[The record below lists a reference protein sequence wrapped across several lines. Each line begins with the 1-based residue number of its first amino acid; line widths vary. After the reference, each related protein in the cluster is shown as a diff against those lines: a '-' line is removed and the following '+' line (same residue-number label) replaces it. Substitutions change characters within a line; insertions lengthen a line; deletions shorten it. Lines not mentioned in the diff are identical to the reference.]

1 MEELARQ
8 TSANSSLRAELRAL
22 KDAEAQRQRSAHL
35 TVASAAAAAGTAG
48 TAATPQTAP
57 GPKTPRTQGDGEEGG
72 MAEDGDED
80 AQTIVTTPAEQLDEQ
95 RKSLESASKGF
106 EEATASLHEAASQRK
121 EVLRGLSD
129 VLWQLKRANPGESL
143 EAKPTAMELEKAK
156 AAIERQQAAEAAL
169 AAAAKSHAA
178 SLKEATDEAK
188 SMKQRAYV
196 AEAAVKSLQ
205 RRLEAAEGGGGGAAA
220 AGGGGGGGAAAGG
233 GGGGGG
239 FGGGRGGGSGGP
251 MVDESHLREVEMAL
265 EAAVEEAS
273 QLRQV
278 DAENQTELTSSRET
292 IATLESQLATRSE
305 RLMRLEDEV
314 ERVRSE
320 GRNALREAHER
331 HEAITSRLTTQLTS
345 LGEAEAR
352 ATRALA
358 AASLR
363 IGLSPAGRCA
373 AKAVGAVACRIP
385 LEGRPHGRPGC
396 GCRRCCCGHSRGDG
410 VRSGARRRRRW
421 WRVAARCARCT
432 PTRWRGWRL
441 RRARDD
447 AAGTVRRGGVG
458 SAGGVGVGGGDVGRA
473 ETGARG
479 GGGGGGARTR
489 GGGGGVRGVRGA
501 GGGGA
506 AAKGLEV
513 DAAAVTAAGEGVAA
527 LTAQLHALREA
538 QGSELEVLQAELET
552 GASGTRRRRRRF
564 VLSSRSRRRAR
575 RAARVRRGRRRSVPM
590 RWRRSRRVWQGG
602 GGGGGGEPCGGA

>member
-1 MEELARQ
+1 M
-8 TSANSSLRAELRAL
+8 
-22 KDAEAQRQRSAHL
+22 
-35 TVASAAAAAGTAG
+35 
-48 TAATPQTAP
+48 
-57 GPKTPRTQGDGEEGG
+57 
-72 MAEDGDED
+72 
-80 AQTIVTTPAEQLDEQ
+80 
-95 RKSLESASKGF
+95 
-106 EEATASLHEAASQRK
+106 
-121 EVLRGLSD
+121 
-129 VLWQLKRANPGESL
+129 LWQLKRANPGESL

-205 RRLEAAEGGGGGAAA
+205 RRLEAAEGGGGGGAAA

-385 LEGRPHGRPGC
+385 LERQT
-396 GCRRCCCGHSRGDG
+396 SRST
-410 VRSGARRRRRW
+410 RLRLQTLLLRALSRRRSAE
-421 WRVAARCARCT
+421 WRSTAAALVARGGALRSLHADTVARLESSDARATMLQERC
-432 PTRWRGWRL
+432 
-441 RRARDD
+441 D
-447 AAGTVRRGGVG
+447 AAEWAQEASASAVETSEERNGRRGGG
-458 SAGGVGVGGGDVGRA
+458 RGGG
-473 ETGARG
+473 EG
-479 GGGGGGARTR
+479 GGGGGR
-489 GGGGGVRGVRGA
+489 GGRGA

-506 AAKGLEV
+506 AA
-513 DAAAVTAAGEGVAA
+513 
-527 LTAQLHALREA
+527 
-538 QGSELEVLQAELET
+538 QGA
-552 GASGTRRRRRRF
+552 
-564 VLSSRSRRRAR
+564 
-575 RAARVRRGRRRSVPM
+575 
-590 RWRRSRRVWQGG
+590 
-602 GGGGGGEPCGGA
+602 